1 MDDPAPAAAGNRP
14 RCPMCGQDQYRRETG
29 KLDSEWGV
37 TAHRVDMLVCLN
49 CSYVLLFYQGN
60 TIFDFD

>member
-1 MDDPAPAAAGNRP
+1 MDDPNARP
-14 RCPMCGQDQYRRETG
+14 SGGRPHCPICGHDDFRREAG
-29 KLDSEWGV
+29 KIDSEWGL
-37 TAHRVDMLVCLN
+37 TAHKVDMFVCLN